1 MSIDFQQALAA
12 AVQQQT
18 NTNTGKKTAEYW
30 CNIGVHI
37 NDEQFVSIGGF
48 PLDTIQRMS
57 GSSTFAATHNALVEL
72 MLSKAQT
79 LAPGDN
85 IYIPAGA
92 FQLQIKRIGGEKA
105 ISTTT
110 GAIIAPELAALFA

>member
-1 MSIDFQQALAA
+1 MIDFQQALAA
-12 AVQQQT
+12 AVNQQSQT
-18 NTNTGKKTAEYW
+18 SSNNRKAEFW
-30 CNIGVHI
+30 CNIGTRI
-37 NDEQFVSIGGF
+37 SEEQFVSLGGF

-57 GSSTFAATHNALVEL
+57 GSSTFAATRNALCEL

-92 FQLQIKRIGGEKA
+92 FQLQIKRIGDEKA

-110 GAIIAPELAALFA
+110 GAVISAELLALFA

>member
-1 MSIDFQQALAA
+1 MIDFQQALAA
-12 AVQQQT
+12 AVNQQSQT
-18 NTNTGKKTAEYW
+18 SSNRKAEFW
-30 CNIGVHI
+30 CNIGTKI
-37 NDEQFVSIGGF
+37 NEEQFVSIGGF

-85 IYIPAGA
+85 IYIPAGT
-92 FQLQIKRIGGEKA
+92 FQLQIKRIGDKKA
-105 ISTTT
+105 ITT
-110 GAIIAPELAALFA
+110 GAVISAELLALFA